1 MEVDPDTSDRGFS
14 KKAVIPSSDHNPIT
28 RLLHEVSGKPAHD
41 SAASAALLPLVYD
54 ELRRLARARLA
65 SVPPGNTLQ
74 PTALVHE
81 AYMRL
86 VGDADPGWNSRA
98 HFFGAAAQAMRD
110 ILVEQVRRKS
120 RQKHGG
126 DRARVSCEDVDLPDM
141 SFEFDDATVDLMSL
155 DVALKELEQV
165 DERKA
170 QIVMLRYFAGLTAAQ
185 TAEALG
191 VTERTI
197 ERDWKFIKAW
207 LRTRMTGSC
216 DEGEHEQG
224 RNQDS

>member
-1 MEVDPDTSDRGFS
+1 METPPGQ
-14 KKAVIPSSDHNPIT
+14 NNIT
-28 RLLHEVSGKPAHD
+28 RLLRQVGDTSSHD
-41 SAASAALLPLVYD
+41 AAAALLPLVYD

-65 SVPPGNTLQ
+65 ATPPGNTLQ

-86 VGDADPGWNSRA
+86 VGDVDPGWNSRA

-120 RQKHGG
+120 RVKRGG
-126 DRARVSCEDVDLPDM
+126 DRERVRGEDDLPDM
-141 SFEFDDATVDLMSL
+141 SIEFEDASVDLMAL
-155 DVALKELEQV
+155 DAALKELERI

-207 LRTRMTGSC
+207 LRTRMTGAAES
-216 DEGEHEQG
+216 EGDEQG
-224 RNQDS
+224 A